1 VGQGS
6 SDDHT
11 LLLSGTDEE
20 EEEVQVEGGG
30 AGAGL
35 RMRRS
40 SRARQEVRQQQ
51 QQQAAGA
58 GEVEGRDEAQPLPG
72 VPPAAPAEAAAVP
85 PPPPPGLRRFVD
97 VGLMLRLGV
106 MAVLFFHGAS
116 PERMALASF
125 ALTFFYV
132 ARVGLLDAI
141 ASGITAPLRR
151 LLDRRRAAAAAA
163 AAAAPAAGDAAAA
176 GAAPAAGAGPAAG
189 AAEGGGAGGGAGLGD
204 GAFFTP
210 LLTLGRGFIICDLF
224 AALAAFFVSLWP
236 EWNADQQLG
245 VEVRRIE

>member
-1 VGQGS
+1 
-6 SDDHT
+6 
-11 LLLSGTDEE
+11 
-20 EEEVQVEGGG
+20 
-30 AGAGL
+30 
-35 RMRRS
+35 
-40 SRARQEVRQQQ
+40 
-51 QQQAAGA
+51 
-58 GEVEGRDEAQPLPG
+58 
-72 VPPAAPAEAAAVP
+72 
-85 PPPPPGLRRFVD
+85 
-97 VGLMLRLGV
+97 MLRLGV

-116 PERMALASF
+116 PERMALAAF

-141 ASGITAPLRR
+141 AGGITAPLRR

-163 AAAAPAAGDAAAA
+163 AAAAAPVAGDAAAA
-176 GAAPAAGAGPAAG
+176 GAAPAAGGGPAAG
-189 AAEGGGAGGGAGLGD
+189 AAEGGGGAGLGD

-210 LLTLGRGFIICDLF
+210 LLTLGRGFLICDLF